1 MPQLSDRD
9 AQRLRAHAPA
19 ADTARALHPR
29 QRALVHRRDWLRLL
43 APRAVGGAECPL
55 PEVVRLEEAIA
66 RADGSCGWVVT
77 LCAGAGWFAGFLAP
91 DLARELMATRRV
103 CLAGSGAPTG
113 RALRDGEGWR
123 LSGRWTFAS
132 GAPIA
137 THFTLN
143 AQLHDADGPCVDE
156 RGDPL
161 HRAFVLD
168 AAAVRVV
175 PSWRSVG
182 LRASGTHAFEV
193 DDAWLPDAR
202 SFRIAPDA
210 AVADGPLWRF
220 PFAELAWATLAAN
233 VAGIG
238 QGFLQEAAT
247 LAPGRPRLAA
257 LLDLQQAALAPR
269 REAFYALLDA
279 AWAEVV
285 AGRALDEA
293 RASAL
298 REASAAWVHA
308 TRRAVDEVYPACGL
322 WAAHEDSALN
332 RIWRDLHTAT
342 QHALLVP

>member
-1 MPQLSDRD
+1 MLFRS
-9 AQRLRAHAPA
+9 
-19 ADTARALHPR
+19 
-29 QRALVHRRDWLRLL
+29 RDWLRLL

-55 PEVVRLEEAIA
+55 PEMVRLEEAIA

-91 DLARELMATRRV
+91 ELARELMATPRV

-113 RALRDGEGWR
+113 RAWRDGQGWR

-143 AQLHDADGPCVDE
+143 AQLHDADGPCVDD

-168 AAAVRVV
+168 ATAVRVV

-193 DDAWLPDAR
+193 DDAWVPEAR

-238 QGFLQEAAT
+238 QGFLDEAAT
-247 LAPGRPRLAA
+247 LSPGRPRLAT
-257 LLDLQQAALAPR
+257 LLDQQQAGVAGV
-269 REAFYALLDA
+269 REAFYARLDA
-279 AWAEVV
+279 AWAEVA
-285 AGRALDEA
+285 AGRTLDDA
-293 RASAL
+293 PAAAL
-298 REASAAWVHA
+298 RDASAALVHA

-322 WAAHEDSALN
+322 WEIGRAH
-332 RIWRDLHTAT
+332 
-342 QHALLVP
+342 V